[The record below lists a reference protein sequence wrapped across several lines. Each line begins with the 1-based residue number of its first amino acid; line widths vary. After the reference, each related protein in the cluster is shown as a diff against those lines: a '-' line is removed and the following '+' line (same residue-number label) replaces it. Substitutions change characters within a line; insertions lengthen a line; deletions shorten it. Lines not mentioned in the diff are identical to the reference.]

1 MIKEKLEEEFLKF
14 GKIEDFRF
22 LKKRNAAYVDY
33 MRQDDDSQALK
44 IMNANRIGG
53 DQICVD
59 FLRSNTSKREQRT
72 DYRDE
77 RERQVFSQSVDPLD
91 SRLIP
96 QDVVRN
102 NSHAHSGYRRQEHP
116 QSSGMQKTDGQP
128 SNILWIGYP
137 PSVHIDEQM
146 MHNAMIL
153 FGEIDKIKSFPS
165 RNFSFVEFRSVDEAR
180 RAKEGL
186 QGRLFNDPR
195 ILIRY
200 SSSELGPCKDYP
212 VFLPEIKGPRTDVFF
227 NEPPFQS
234 AHMDM
239 FNHNLP
245 MVSNARFGPE
255 LSNRTIEPNVP
266 LRPFG
271 PQGTFGSQLT
281 GPDGN
286 NLTMH
291 NRVPDANL
299 DSQTGDPNWKRSSPA
314 PGMRPSPLLT
324 MNQLMKPRS
333 SGWDVSDAN
342 LLHKKWSRIDD
353 VLPVNDSAIS
363 VKKIDNWGLG
373 LDQLYGHGNGGV
385 PGPLQPGQK
394 NNWFSPEVRIP
405 IGGTGQGHQD
415 HDYMWRGVIARGGT
429 PICRA
434 RCVPIGKGIESEMPV
449 VINCSARTDLDML
462 TKHYAVAI
470 RVNVVFFFPD
480 SEEDFAS
487 YTEFL
492 HYLGVKH
499 RAGVAKF
506 DDGTILFFVPP
517 SDFLSKVLNV
527 SGPARLYG
535 VALKFPQ
542 LAPGSTSMQPLS
554 QSHYMNQD

>member
-1 MIKEKLEEEFLKF
+1 
-14 GKIEDFRF
+14 
-22 LKKRNAAYVDY
+22 
-33 MRQDDDSQALK
+33 
-44 IMNANRIGG
+44 MNANRIGG

-59 FLRSNTSKREQRT
+59 FLRSNTLKREQRT

-77 RERQVFSQSVDPLD
+77 RERQVFSQSVGPLD
-91 SRLIP
+91 SRSIP

-128 SNILWIGYP
+128 SNILWI
-137 PSVHIDEQM
+137 E
-146 MHNAMIL
+146 L
-153 FGEIDKIKSFPS
+153 KSFPS
-165 RNFSFVEFRSVDEAR
+165 KNFSFIEFRSVDEAR

-186 QGRLFNDPR
+186 QGILFNDPR
-195 ILIRY
+195 ILIRS

-212 VFLPEIKGPRTDVFF
+212 VFLPGIKGPRTDVFF

-266 LRPFG
+266 MRPFG

-291 NRVPDANL
+291 NR
-299 DSQTGDPNWKRSSPA
+299 
-314 PGMRPSPLLT
+314 
-324 MNQLMKPRS
+324 
-333 SGWDVSDAN
+333 
-342 LLHKKWSRIDD
+342 
-353 VLPVNDSAIS
+353 
-363 VKKIDNWGLG
+363 KIDNGGLG

-385 PGPLQPGQK
+385 PGPPQPGQK

-415 HDYMWRGVIARGGT
+415 HDYMWRGVIAKGGT

-434 RCVPIGKGIESEMPV
+434 RCVPIG
-449 VINCSARTDLDML
+449 
-462 TKHYAVAI
+462 
-470 RVNVVFFFPD
+470 
-480 SEEDFAS
+480 
-487 YTEFL
+487 
-492 HYLGVKH
+492 
-499 RAGVAKF
+499 
-506 DDGTILFFVPP
+506 
-517 SDFLSKVLNV
+517 
-527 SGPARLYG
+527 
-535 VALKFPQ
+535 
-542 LAPGSTSMQPLS
+542 
-554 QSHYMNQD
+554 